1 MWDAVN
7 VVRNH
12 FCKTEAYNL
21 QEEKMVKIINEF
33 VSTLSMEQYRLYLKA
48 WYEICEFRKIEVDEH
63 IKVANKL
70 FVDMFK

>member
-1 MWDAVN
+1 MLS
-7 VVRNH
+7 
-12 FCKTEAYNL
+12 E
-21 QEEKMVKIINEF
+21 IISV

-48 WYEICEFRKIEVDEH
+48 WYEICEFRKIEVDEY